1 MSITEETIQ
10 QKCQDSLE
18 GTTHVECTVEGSDC
32 GGARV
37 ELTVVSESF
46 AGKPL
51 LKRHRL
57 VNELFDAELK
67 GNQIHA
73 LTIKAYTPAQWEA
86 KK

>member
-1 MSITEETIQ
+1 M
-10 QKCQDSLE
+10 DVLE

-37 ELTVVSESF
+37 EVTVVSDAF
-46 AGKPL
+46 NGNPP

-57 VNELFDAELK
+57 VNEAFAAELK
-67 GNQIHA
+67 SNQIHA
-73 LTIKAYTPAQWEA
+73 LTIKAYTPVQWEA